1 MIEEKC
7 LLLAVR
13 NRLRSVCEYEDR
25 ACEVEF
31 DELAPGTVG
40 QTYVAVTP
48 GGFRRAQHQDRSG
61 TVRDYVYAVEVTVT
75 KRIRHVPRDRMRD
88 VFLNNLD
95 ALDQEIENI
104 AAAIDWQYAVMTAVN
119 GLLIAAG
126 DAAQGFH
133 HPLVFQSVDRKP
145 RLVSPDVF
153 AGTGQAAAG
162 MARTIHFDG
171 ARRTK
176 TVNV

>member
-1 MIEEKC
+1 MLEEKC

-13 NRLRSVCEYEDR
+13 NQLRSACGYAET

-40 QTYVAVTP
+40 ETYVIVQP
-48 GGFRRAQHQDRSG
+48 GGFRRGPHQDKSG
-61 TVRDYVYAVEVTVT
+61 TVRDYVYAVGVTVV
-75 KRIRHVPRDRMRD
+75 RRVRHVPRDRYRD
-88 VFLNNLD
+88 VFLSNLASLD
-95 ALDQEIENI
+95 AELESI
-104 AAAIDWQYAVMTAVN
+104 AAAVDWQYSVTTAAN
-119 GLLIAAG
+119 ALLVEGG
-126 DAAQGFH
+126 DAAQGFN
-133 HPLVFQSVDRKP
+133 HPLTFTGVDAKP
-145 RLVSPDVF
+145 RLVDPGVF
-153 AGTGQAAAG
+153 AATGHQAAG